1 MSDIIINE
9 VIFVID
15 FRSDTVTKPTKEMRE
30 AMANAIVGDD
40 VYQDDP
46 TIIELEELAAK
57 MTGKEASLFV
67 TSGTMGNQLSIFTLT
82 SRGDE
87 IIVGKSSH
95 IKNYEVGASAVIS
108 SVSYHLIDEIDGMM
122 PLSEIEKGIRGE
134 DVHYP
139 DTSLICLENAHGSGK
154 VLPLNYMER
163 VYNLAKKHNLSVHL
177 DGARLFNAA
186 IYLGVEAKEIT
197 KYVDSVTFCLSKGL
211 ASPIGSMLCGTREF
225 IEKARKGRKMLGG
238 GMRQLGVLGAPG
250 LVSLKK
256 MVKRLQVDH
265 NNAKYLASKLSQI
278 DSLEVD
284 YDHLDINMVFVKSEM
299 FKSDLVDFLKGKGIL
314 IGGYKANYLRIAC
327 HNDISKEHIDK
338 LTVLIKEYIER
349 G

>member
-1 MSDIIINE
+1 M
-9 VIFVID
+9 ID

-30 AMANAIVGDD
+30 AMASAIVGDD

-67 TSGTMGNQLSIFTLT
+67 TSGTMGNQLSIYTLT

-108 SVSYHLIDEIDGMM
+108 SVSYHLIEEIDGMM
-122 PLSEIEKGIRGE
+122 PLDEIEKGIRGN

-139 DTSLICLENAHGSGK
+139 DTSLICLENAHGNGK
-154 VLPLNYMER
+154 VLPLSYMES
-163 VYNLAKKHNLSVHL
+163 VYNLAKYNGLSVHL

-186 IYLGVEAKEIT
+186 VFLGVDAKEIT
-197 KYVDSVTFCLSKGL
+197 KYADSVTFCLSKGL

-225 IEKARKGRKMLGG
+225 IEKARRGRKMLGG
-238 GMRQLGVLGAPG
+238 GMRQVGVLGAPG
-250 LVSLKK
+250 LISLKK
-256 MVKRLQVDH
+256 MVKRLQIDH
-265 NNAKYLASKLSQI
+265 DNAKYLADKLSLI

-299 FKSDLVDFLKGKGIL
+299 FNTDLEDFLKQQGVL
-314 IGGYKANYLRIAC
+314 IGGYKGKYLRIAC
-327 HNDISKEHIDK
+327 HNDITKEHIDT